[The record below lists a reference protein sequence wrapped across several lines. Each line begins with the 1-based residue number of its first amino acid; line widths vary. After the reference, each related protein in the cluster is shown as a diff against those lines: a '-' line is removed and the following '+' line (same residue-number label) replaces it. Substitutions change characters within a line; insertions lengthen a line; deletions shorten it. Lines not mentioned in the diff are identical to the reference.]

1 MNEKM
6 TKRKLALKKSIYTFI
21 NNGGVT
27 VLIAIIVIVIFIC
40 RYGVGDTELIDWT
53 IFTSIVIAMLLDSIS
68 RWITKILMNKLED
81 DIKLTT
87 DYVHLT
93 KKYLNQKISY
103 NNEHASTEN
112 LNVIK
117 EVFSNGVYNVEL
129 PVICEIFFPRNEK
142 EIRIED
148 SLNEYQLPDN
158 VRENFDDIFEAHR
171 TSNVY
176 NQQNIRVVNWETKG
190 EEFLIQIE
198 RTTYF
203 NSLVTNRA
211 MDYKWKNG
219 LTIREMYECGP
230 YLNPLNRSK
239 LSNHLGFNG
248 FVESADGYIMLI
260 KRGDNLSIGKR
271 RYGCSVEASL
281 KAKYVLGEDGHIKEN
296 GLIYSILREI
306 EDELKIP
313 KEHIQNSTLK
323 GTVIAAYR
331 DLVEGGKPQLFVV
344 AKSKWN
350 KEQIYDNFMQKVKQR
365 NKKEMLEDGNKLIW
379 IRKDDSNKIVILNN
393 CLIYQGN
400 EYPMMPSSLAAMVLY
415 IKYLQSDG
423 KWKEEMI

>member
-158 VRENFDDIFEAHR
+158 VREHFDDIFEAHR

-281 KAKYVLGEDGHIKEN
+281 KAK
-296 GLIYSILREI
+296 
-306 EDELKIP
+306 
-313 KEHIQNSTLK
+313 
-323 GTVIAAYR
+323 
-331 DLVEGGKPQLFVV
+331 
-344 AKSKWN
+344 
-350 KEQIYDNFMQKVKQR
+350 
-365 NKKEMLEDGNKLIW
+365 
-379 IRKDDSNKIVILNN
+379 
-393 CLIYQGN
+393 
-400 EYPMMPSSLAAMVLY
+400 
-415 IKYLQSDG
+415 
-423 KWKEEMI
+423 